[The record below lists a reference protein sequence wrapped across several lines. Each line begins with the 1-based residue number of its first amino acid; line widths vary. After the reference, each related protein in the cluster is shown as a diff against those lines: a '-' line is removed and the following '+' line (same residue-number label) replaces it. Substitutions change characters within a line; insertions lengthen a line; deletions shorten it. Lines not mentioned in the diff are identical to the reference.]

1 MTEQQITISTIM
13 SLLADEQMDH
23 MADYVRRKRPL
34 SAVPL
39 ERLSLDWIREFR
51 LFMGDPAD
59 PEVNNRLED
68 VEAEMSL
75 RGAEL
80 PREAIRTEA
89 MAFVERN
96 LARAWALP
104 LEDKARINEALTRDL
119 QRHIEQRGMKQ

>member
-68 VEAEMSL
+68 VEA
-75 RGAEL
+75 
-80 PREAIRTEA
+80 IRTEA